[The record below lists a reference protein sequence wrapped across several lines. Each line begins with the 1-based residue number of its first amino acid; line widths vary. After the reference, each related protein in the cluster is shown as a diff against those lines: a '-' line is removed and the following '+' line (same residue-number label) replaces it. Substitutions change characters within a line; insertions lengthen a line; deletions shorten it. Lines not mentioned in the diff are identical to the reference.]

1 LRWISLAVKNA
12 DIIDFL
18 EALPEVNK
26 WPELVAVFARAGDV
40 KRPDWDLPILA
51 CQAVGG
57 NRSQSLPGAV
67 AVACLQLS
75 IIIVDDILDDDS
87 RGAHLEYGVGTA
99 ANMALAYQSL
109 AALILTQAEISEVEK
124 TRASTSL
131 NKATLQTAIG
141 QQLDVQNLRG
151 EDSYWMVVRAKSTPF
166 YGLALELGA
175 ILGSAS
181 VHVSGGMHSLGV
193 IIGEIIQIEDD
204 LNDALEV
211 PANADW
217 KMGRNNL
224 LLLYAQ
230 TAEYAERERFVNLC
244 AGTDDPGA
252 LAEAQRILITC
263 GAVSYAAY
271 HLVSRYRKAKQLLAR
286 LSLKDPSHL
295 HHILDEYSDS
305 LLSLL
310 NQSDVEISTESL
322 MDL

>member
-1 LRWISLAVKNA
+1 MPVKNT
-12 DIIDFL
+12 DVREIL
-18 EALPEVNK
+18 GALPEVRK
-26 WPELVAVFARAGDV
+26 WPELAAIFDRAGDIE
-40 KRPDWDLPILA
+40 RPDWELPILA
-51 CQAVGG
+51 CLAVGG
-57 NRSQSLPGAV
+57 DRSQALPGAV
-67 AVACLQLS
+67 AIACLQLS
-75 IIIVDDILDDDS
+75 IIIIDDILDNDS
-87 RGAHLEYGVGTA
+87 RGAHLKYGIGPA

-109 AALILTQAEISEVEK
+109 AALILTQADISDLDK
-124 TRASTSL
+124 TRANTAL
-131 NKATLQTAIG
+131 NKAAVETATG
-141 QQLDVQNLRG
+141 QHLDVQNLRG

-181 VHVSGGMHSLGV
+181 VHVAGGMNSLGA

-230 TAEYAERERFVNLC
+230 TAEFEEREQFVHLC
-244 AGTDDPGA
+244 ARIDEPGA

-271 HLVSRYRKAKQLLAR
+271 HLVSRYRKAKKLLGGI
-286 LSLKDPSHL
+286 SLKDPSVL
-295 HHILDEYSDS
+295 HHILDEYAES

-310 NQSDVEISTESL
+310 NQSGVEISTDSL